1 MQEYVLPAEP
11 EYCAQLQNLP
21 DWRHWKQPAVMET
34 LKAKARAAGLWNL
47 FLPDQEY
54 GAGLTNVEYAPLA
67 EIIGRSSIA
76 PEVFNCNAPDT
87 GNMEVLVKYGSAA
100 QKQRWLMPLLAGE
113 IRSAFC
119 MTEPDVASSDA
130 TNMQATALIQG
141 EHVVLNGRKWWS
153 SGTGHP
159 HCRLLIFMGI
169 TNHSASRYRRH
180 SMVLV
185 PIDSPGVKI
194 ERMVPVFGSYDSPFG
209 HGEVSFTN
217 VRVPL
222 DNIIAGPGRGFE
234 IAQGRLGPG
243 RIHHCMRT
251 LGAAERALELLCR
264 RSLHRVAFGKPLA
277 ELGANADVIANA
289 RIMLE
294 QGRLLTLKAAWMLD
308 EVGTKGARS
317 EISQI
322 KVAVPN
328 IALEIIDQA
337 IQMHGAAGV
346 SDDVPLAELFA
357 TIRTLRIADG
367 PDEVHR
373 ALIAKLELRK
383 YKAKGLGPTAG
394 EAEGNG
400 GGLRRSEAPASAP
413 VFQNEKRTPS

>member
-1 MQEYVLPAEP
+1 
-11 EYCAQLQNLP
+11 
-21 DWRHWKQPAVMET
+21 
-34 LKAKARAAGLWNL
+34 
-47 FLPDQEY
+47 
-54 GAGLTNVEYAPLA
+54 LA
-67 EIIGRSSIA
+67 EITGRSFIA

-100 QKQRWLMPLLAGE
+100 QKLRWLKPLLAGE

-130 TNMQATALIQG
+130 TNMQATAILEGDHI
-141 EHVVLNGRKWWS
+141 VLNGRKWWS
-153 SGTGHP
+153 SGVGHP
-159 HCRLLIFMGI
+159 HCRLLIFMGL
-169 TNHSASRYRRH
+169 TDRSAGKYQRH

-185 PIDSPGVKI
+185 PLDAAGVKI
-194 ERMVPVFGSYDSPFG
+194 ERVLPVFGSYDSPFG

-222 DNIIAGPGRGFE
+222 DHIIAGPGRGFE

-264 RSLHRVAFGKPLA
+264 RSLQRVAFGKPLA
-277 ELGANADVIANA
+277 ELGANPDVIANA
-289 RIMLE
+289 RISLE
-294 QGRLLTLKAAWMLD
+294 QARLLTLKAAWMLD

-337 IQMHGAAGV
+337 IQMHGGAGV
-346 SDDVPLAELFA
+346 TDDFPLAEMFA
-357 TIRTLRIADG
+357 AIRTLRIADG

-373 ALIAKLELRK
+373 ALIAKMELRK
-383 YKAKGLGPTAG
+383 YTAKGV
-394 EAEGNG
+394 
-400 GGLRRSEAPASAP
+400 ASA
-413 VFQNEKRTPS
+413 

>member
-1 MQEYVLPAEP
+1 MDFSPSPRAQSYVQRLTAFMQELVLPAEP
-11 EYCAQLQNLP
+11 EYCAQVQNLP
-21 DWRHWKQPAVMET
+21 DWRNWKQPSVMET

-47 FLPDQEY
+47 FLPGSEY
-54 GAGLTNVEYAPLA
+54 GAGLSNVEYAPLA
-67 EIIGRSSIA
+67 EITGRSSIA
-76 PEVFNCNAPDT
+76 PEVFNCSAPDT

-100 QKQRWLMPLLAGE
+100 QKECWLRPLLAGT

-130 TNMQATALIQG
+130 TNMQATALIEG
-141 EHVVLNGRKWWS
+141 DHVVLNGRKWWS
-153 SGTGHP
+153 SGAGHP

-169 TNHSASRYRRH
+169 TNRSASKYQRH

-185 PIDSPGVKI
+185 PLETPGVKI
-194 ERMVPVFGSYDSPFG
+194 ERMLSVFGSYDSPFG
-209 HGEVSFTN
+209 HGEVSFAN
-217 VRVPL
+217 VRLPL
-222 DNIIAGPGRGFE
+222 DHVIAGPGRGFE

-251 LGAAERALELLCR
+251 LGAAERALELFCR
-264 RSLHRVAFGKPLA
+264 RSLQRVAFGKPLA

-294 QGRLLTLKAAWMLD
+294 QARLLTLKAAWMLD

-337 IQMHGAAGV
+337 IQMHGGAGV
-346 SDDVPLAELFA
+346 SDDFPLAEMFA
-357 TIRTLRIADG
+357 AIRTLRIADG

-373 ALIAKLELRK
+373 ALIAKLELKK
-383 YKAKGLGPTAG
+383 YKPKCG
-394 EAEGNG
+394 
-400 GGLRRSEAPASAP
+400 AS
-413 VFQNEKRTPS
+413 V

>member
-1 MQEYVLPAEP
+1 MDFSLSATAKSYVQRLSAFMQEHVLPTEP

-21 DWRHWKQPAVMET
+21 DWRRWKQPPVMET

-47 FLPDQEY
+47 FLPDREY
-54 GAGLTNVEYAPLA
+54 GVGLTNVEYAPLA
-67 EIIGRSSIA
+67 EITGRSSIA
-76 PEVFNCNAPDT
+76 PEVFNCSAPDT
-87 GNMEVLVKYGSAA
+87 GNMEVLVKYGSEA
-100 QKQRWLMPLLAGE
+100 QKARWLKPLLAGE

-119 MTEPDVASSDA
+119 MTEPAVASSDA
-130 TNMQATALIQG
+130 TNMQATALIEG
-141 EHVVLNGRKWWS
+141 DHVVLNGLKWWS
-153 SGTGHP
+153 SGIGHP

-169 TNHSASRYRRH
+169 TDRSASKYQRH
-180 SMVLV
+180 SMILV
-185 PIDSPGVKI
+185 PLDTPGVKI

-222 DNIIAGPGRGFE
+222 DHIVAGPGRGFE

-264 RSLHRVAFGKPLA
+264 RSLQRVAFGKPLA
-277 ELGANADVIANA
+277 ELGGNVDVIANA
-289 RIMLE
+289 RIILE
-294 QGRLLTLKAAWMLD
+294 QARLLTLKAAWMLD

-337 IQMHGAAGV
+337 IQMHGGAGV
-346 SDDVPLAELFA
+346 SDDVPLAEMFA

-373 ALIAKLELRK
+373 ALIAKLELQK
-383 YKAKGLGPTAG
+383 YKP
-394 EAEGNG
+394 
-400 GGLRRSEAPASAP
+400 RSGASA
-413 VFQNEKRTPS
+413 

>member
-1 MQEYVLPAEP
+1 MDFSLSPRAQSYVERLQAFMQEHVLPAEP
-11 EYCAQLQNLP
+11 EYYSQLQNHP
-21 DWRHWKQPAVMET
+21 DWRAWKQPTVMET
-34 LKAKARAAGLWNL
+34 LKAKARTAGLWNL
-47 FLPDQEY
+47 FLPDAEY
-54 GAGLTNVEYAPLA
+54 GAGLSNVEYAPLA
-67 EIIGRSSIA
+67 EITGHSSIA

-87 GNMEVLVKYGSAA
+87 GNMEVLVKYGSPA
-100 QKQRWLMPLLAGE
+100 QKQLWLKPLLAGE

-130 TNMQATALIQG
+130 TNMQATALIEGDQ
-141 EHVVLNGRKWWS
+141 VVLNGRKWWS
-153 SGTGHP
+153 SGVGHP

-169 TNHSASRYRRH
+169 TNRSAGKYQRH

-185 PIDSPGVKI
+185 PLDTPGVKI

-217 VRVPL
+217 ARVPL
-222 DNIIAGPGRGFE
+222 DHIIAGPGRGFE

-264 RSLHRVAFGKPLA
+264 RSLQRVAFGKPLA
-277 ELGANADVIANA
+277 ELGGNADIIANA

-294 QGRLLTLKAAWMLD
+294 QARLLTLKAAWMLD
-308 EVGTKGARS
+308 EVGTKGARG

-337 IQMHGAAGV
+337 IQMHGGAGV
-346 SDDVPLAELFA
+346 SSDFPLTEMFA

-373 ALIAKLELRK
+373 ALIAKLELGK
-383 YKAKGLGPTAG
+383 YKAKNAV
-394 EAEGNG
+394 
-400 GGLRRSEAPASAP
+400 S
-413 VFQNEKRTPS
+413 